1 MNRLPTVITTVIATM
16 AAMCVASWAI
26 ATDSDNQSKLSKRQ
40 MITQIAGCMKRRMA
54 ADKDSSY
61 REAMKIC
68 KNQINQG
75 GDNLPSGA
83 VLASDGSK

>member
-1 MNRLPTVITTVIATM
+1 MNRLPTLVVTL
-16 AAMCVASWAI
+16 AAMCVASRAI
-26 ATDSDNQSKLSKRQ
+26 ATDSGNSATISKRQ

-54 ADKDSSY
+54 AERDSSY
-61 REAMKIC
+61 REVMKIC

-83 VLASDGSK
+83 ALASDSSK